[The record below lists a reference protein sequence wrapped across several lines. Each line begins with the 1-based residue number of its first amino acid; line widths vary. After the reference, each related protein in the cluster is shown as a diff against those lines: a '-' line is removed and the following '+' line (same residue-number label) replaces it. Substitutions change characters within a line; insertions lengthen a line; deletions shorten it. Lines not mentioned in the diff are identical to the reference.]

1 MQAAAP
7 VPLSTPGG
15 LLDDLDDI
23 PLLVIHPERVRA
35 HNRQQNPGQADSAPA
50 VTPVSVERASA
61 SPLKG
66 DPPVIAKEYVGVKR
80 PAAAEP
86 LSNGEAPLLAN
97 GVKKRKKVEQ
107 KQSLPHNFVE
117 NGVDEEGQKGKSSP
131 EKIVPPEA
139 TLPAGGSSIGKRPP
153 PKGTESAEP
162 VKRSKPKS
170 IAKHQEADAVVK
182 LEAVEE
188 QMVGVEK
195 KKAGKEKEKV
205 RNEKV
210 EKETAE
216 EKAKKKVA
224 LKESKKEAEKEK
236 GSAVIVQDSV
246 IVQEEPRAEGS
257 SGSSGGPEG
266 SNAGPPPVRLPTYT
280 HMIKQALAGTVHPHS
295 MYCTVKKEF
304 QSLGGGGG

>member
-35 HNRQQNPGQADSAPA
+35 HNRQQNQGQADSAPA
-50 VTPVSVERASA
+50 VTPVTVERASA

-66 DPPVIAKEYVGVKR
+66 DPPVIAKEYRYVGVKR

-139 TLPAGGSSIGKRPP
+139 TLPAGGSSTGKRPP
-153 PKGTESAEP
+153 PKGTESAES
-162 VKRSKPKS
+162 VKRSKHKS
-170 IAKHQEADAVVK
+170 IVKPKEADAVVK
-182 LEAVEE
+182 LEAVDQ

-195 KKAGKEKEKV
+195 KKAGKKKEKV
-205 RNEKV
+205 GND
-210 EKETAE
+210 TADE
-216 EKAKKKVA
+216 KKKVD

-246 IVQEEPRAEGS
+246 IVKEEPRAEGS

-280 HMIKQALAGTVHPHS
+280 HMIKQALAGTVHLHS
-295 MYCTVKKEF
+295 TVLYSKKRI
-304 QSLGGGGG
+304 